1 MRKTDGIM
9 GPVRLLAGLAATR
22 CGGGAT
28 IVGSPS
34 DLKTRLPTAEGM
46 APSPCD
52 SRLGHPVRGETLD
65 ALAVSGP
72 ALPGGLLPTSTNDA
86 RQRAEWPW
94 RASAAPKGEMIYSH
108 LALAGSLG
116 KRPRTLL
123 TRTSS
128 LNKPLAQRASLTTPI
143 QPANVKAKPRA
154 MATFSFFS
162 SGPGDARGRRSKGCL
177 TCRRRKVKCGMDAAI
192 VVYRVCV

>member
-52 SRLGHPVRGETLD
+52 SCLGHPVRGETLD
-65 ALAVSGP
+65 GLAVSGP

-94 RASAAPKGEMIYSH
+94 RASAAPKGDDI
-108 LALAGSLG
+108 LA
-116 KRPRTLL
+116 
-123 TRTSS
+123 
-128 LNKPLAQRASLTTPI
+128 
-143 QPANVKAKPRA
+143 PRA
-154 MATFSFFS
+154 GWLPWEEAPNLAYPDQLSQQASRATGIPDDTHSACKRESQAPRHGHLFILLER
-162 SGPGDARGRRSKGCL
+162 AGRCPRPSQ
-177 TCRRRKVKCGMDAAI
+177 
-192 VVYRVCV
+192 